1 MHQQVATCARLA
13 LQVCYPANVQAA
25 IEAIVEPRRR
35 EILRLVRDEEMAA
48 GRIAAHFDVTRQAVS
63 QHLRVLHGAGLVS
76 ERRDGTR
83 RIYRVRPEG
92 LIELRAF
99 LDDFWSDRLEKL
111 KREVE
116 SEEKSRAANR
126 DHR

>member
-1 MHQQVATCARLA
+1 MLPLV
-13 LQVCYPANVQAA
+13 VQAA

-35 EILRLVRDEEMAA
+35 EILRLVRDEERTA
-48 GRIAAHFDVTRQAVS
+48 GKIASHFDVTRQAIS
-63 QHLRVLHGAGLVS
+63 QHLRVLRGAGLMY
-76 ERRDGTR
+76 EHRDGTR
-83 RIYRVRPEG
+83 RIYRARPEG
-92 LIELRAF
+92 LVELREF

-116 SEEKSRAANR
+116 AEEKSRGANR